1 MEYTFKIKDRLL
13 LLSDKLFYLKNQND
27 KHIRHEVTDLLD
39 QISKTIKRIPN
50 LKKDENGYSLIEEEE
65 EEIVL
70 VDKSNDNNKKRDKFE
85 IINKRVS
92 AKKVLNIVAM
102 FIKREKTSTRAVFGD
117 HATIKKIE
125 LGEALQKIV
134 GQKASTFEISET
146 VDFMIASMYDS

>member
-1 MEYTFKIKDRLL
+1 
-13 LLSDKLFYLKNQND
+13 
-27 KHIRHEVTDLLD
+27 LD

-92 AKKVLNIVAM
+92 ANKVLNIVAM